1 MGMLP
6 VYFTTTNTTKRK
18 KVKYASSQAKILSQ
32 ELTKSWDN
40 IVNKHVTNVAPKQQK
55 RKAYEPPKA
64 LRRETTYYPSLN
76 SNEGSTALP
85 PAKVYTGDKMIGVA
99 TMHKSNSVPVFNQD
113 AAKEISSM
121 RR

>member
-40 IVNKHVTNVAPKQQK
+40 IVNKHVTNVASKKLK
-55 RKAYEPPKA
+55 RKVYEPPKA
-64 LRRETTYYPSLN
+64 LRRETIHYPSLN